1 MYVSTISSAHTPT
14 IEQQVFRIISKR
26 KAIRASRVRKTASLA
41 RDLRFD
47 TVDVVD
53 IILELERNFS
63 ITIPDEV
70 PLYTV
75 GDFRALRARPRRR
88 RVRVGANP
96 ALTLDLLSQKS
107 PATIVAGLFWWCQP
121 KSLRR

>member
-1 MYVSTISSAHTPT
+1 MYVSTTIPAHTPS

-53 IILELERNFS
+53 IILELERSFS

-75 GDFRALRARPRRR
+75 GDF
-88 RVRVGANP
+88 VRYVRDHA
-96 ALTLDLLSQKS
+96 
-107 PATIVAGLFWWCQP
+107 VAA
-121 KSLRR
+121 

>member
-1 MYVSTISSAHTPT
+1 MYVSSATTAVSPS

-47 TVDVVD
+47 DVDVVD

-63 ITIPDEV
+63 IIIPDEV

-75 GDFRALRARPRRR
+75 GDF
-88 RVRVGANP
+88 VRYVRDHA
-96 ALTLDLLSQKS
+96 A
-107 PATIVAGLFWWCQP
+107 AA
-121 KSLRR
+121 

>member
-1 MYVSTISSAHTPT
+1 MAFVAAKTSGGHLRNTAGAGHRLIPFLQPIMYVSTISLAHTPT

-26 KAIRASRVRKTASLA
+26 KAIRASRVRKTASLS

-53 IILELERNFS
+53 IILELERSFS

-75 GDFRALRARPRRR
+75 GDF
-88 RVRVGANP
+88 VRFVRDHA
-96 ALTLDLLSQKS
+96 A
-107 PATIVAGLFWWCQP
+107 AA
-121 KSLRR
+121 

>member
-1 MYVSTISSAHTPT
+1 MAFVAAKTSGGHLRNTAGAGHRLIPFLQPIMYVSTTSPAHTPT

-26 KAIRASRVRKTASLA
+26 TAIRASRVRKTASLS

-53 IILELERNFS
+53 IILELERSFS

-75 GDFRALRARPRRR
+75 GDF
-88 RVRVGANP
+88 VRFVRDHA
-96 ALTLDLLSQKS
+96 A
-107 PATIVAGLFWWCQP
+107 AA
-121 KSLRR
+121 

>member
-1 MYVSTISSAHTPT
+1 MYVSTTIPAPSPS

-75 GDFRALRARPRRR
+75 GDF
-88 RVRVGANP
+88 VRYVRDHA
-96 ALTLDLLSQKS
+96 A
-107 PATIVAGLFWWCQP
+107 AA
-121 KSLRR
+121 

>member
-1 MYVSTISSAHTPT
+1 MFVSTTSTAHTPS

-53 IILELERNFS
+53 IILELERSFS
-63 ITIPDEV
+63 IVIPDEV

-75 GDFRALRARPRRR
+75 GDFVRYVRAHA
-88 RVRVGANP
+88 
-96 ALTLDLLSQKS
+96 
-107 PATIVAGLFWWCQP
+107 VAA
-121 KSLRR
+121 

>member
-1 MYVSTISSAHTPT
+1 LLGPVGWFLLQQQPPTGAFSIFWKAFTSPSFFRNIMYVSTSSAHHTPT

-41 RDLRFD
+41 RDLRFE
-47 TVDVVD
+47 TLDVVD

-70 PLYTV
+70 PLTTV
-75 GDFRALRARPRRR
+75 GDF
-88 RVRVGANP
+88 VRYVRDHA
-96 ALTLDLLSQKS
+96 A
-107 PATIVAGLFWWCQP
+107 AA
-121 KSLRR
+121 

>member
-1 MYVSTISSAHTPT
+1 MLPFFLQFVMYVSTSSLAPTPT

-26 KAIRASRVRKTASLA
+26 KAIRASRVRKTASLS

-53 IILELERNFS
+53 IILELERSFS

-75 GDFRALRARPRRR
+75 GDF
-88 RVRVGANP
+88 VRFVRDHA
-96 ALTLDLLSQKS
+96 A
-107 PATIVAGLFWWCQP
+107 AA
-121 KSLRR
+121 

>member
-1 MYVSTISSAHTPT
+1 MYVSTTSFAPTAT

-53 IILELERNFS
+53 IILELERSFS

-75 GDFRALRARPRRR
+75 DDF
-88 RVRVGANP
+88 VRFVRDHA
-96 ALTLDLLSQKS
+96 A
-107 PATIVAGLFWWCQP
+107 AA
-121 KSLRR
+121 

>member
-1 MYVSTISSAHTPT
+1 MYTLATAPSAS

-53 IILELERNFS
+53 IILALENQFH
-63 ITIPDEV
+63 IVIPDEV
-70 PLYTV
+70 PLFTV
-75 GDFRALRARPRRR
+75 GDF
-88 RVRVGANP
+88 VRFVREH
-96 ALTLDLLSQKS
+96 
-107 PATIVAGLFWWCQP
+107 ATA
-121 KSLRR
+121 